1 MKGENRARSRK
12 SAAMP
17 LSAGRFPPCCSER
30 PFRWRHRN
38 MLTPESDKRRCH
50 SEKRSRP
57 ALRAAAHRRRIHGSF
72 RIRSAQPA
80 KNGTCQKAAEDVLG
94 PDAATPAVF
103 RTGRRARIAAFP
115 PHEPGRSQKE
125 ARHSVSGT
133 NASGMLHDAS
143 ATIPTESTAAF
154 PAADTHSASSFP
166 RISSAFV
173 VNKRASPVPQDFY
186 TSTHCN
192 YLSFYFSLL

>member
-1 MKGENRARSRK
+1 MPEAENPPQCRYLPDASRPVAARGPSGGGTGICSLPNRTNADAILK
-12 SAAMP
+12 NGVAQ
-17 LSAGRFPPCCSER
+17 LSAPPHTGGAFTAPSASG
-30 PFRWRHRN
+30 PRN
-38 MLTPESDKRRCH
+38 L
-50 SEKRSRP
+50 
-57 ALRAAAHRRRIHGSF
+57 
-72 RIRSAQPA
+72 Q
-80 KNGTCQKAAEDVLG
+80 KNGTCQKAAEDVLA
-94 PDAATPAVF
+94 PDAATPVVF
-103 RTGRRARIAAFP
+103 KTGRRARIAAFP

-125 ARHSVSGT
+125 AQHSVSGT

>member
-1 MKGENRARSRK
+1 MPEAENPPQCRYLPDASRPVAARGPS
-12 SAAMP
+12 
-17 LSAGRFPPCCSER
+17 GGGTGICSLPNR
-30 PFRWRHRN
+30 TN
-38 MLTPESDKRRCH
+38 ADAILKNGVV
-50 SEKRSRP
+50 P

-72 RIRSAQPA
+72 RIRSAQPV
-80 KNGTCQKAAEDVLG
+80 KKRNLPKGSGRCTC
-94 PDAATPAVF
+94 PRYCDA
-103 RTGRRARIAAFP
+103 RRFQNRPPARIAAFP
-115 PHEPGRSQKE
+115 PHESGRSQKE
-125 ARHSVSGT
+125 AQHSVSGT

-173 VNKRASPVPQDFY
+173 VNKRASPVPQIFY
-186 TSTHCN
+186 TPTYCN

>member
-1 MKGENRARSRK
+1 MPEAENPPQCRYLPDASRPVAARGPS
-12 SAAMP
+12 
-17 LSAGRFPPCCSER
+17 GGGTGICSLPNR
-30 PFRWRHRN
+30 TN
-38 MLTPESDKRRCH
+38 ADAILKNGVA
-50 SEKRSRP
+50 P

-80 KNGTCQKAAEDVLG
+80 KNGTCQKAAEDVLA

-125 ARHSVSGT
+125 AQHSVSGT

-154 PAADTHSASSFP
+154 PAADTHTVSSFP

-186 TSTHCN
+186 TLTYCN
-192 YLSFYFSLL
+192 YLYFYFSLL

>member
-1 MKGENRARSRK
+1 MKGESHARSRK

-80 KNGTCQKAAEDVLG
+80 KKRNLPKSSGRCTC
-94 PDAATPAVF
+94 PRCCDA
-103 RTGRRARIAAFP
+103 RRFQNRPPGRIAAFP

-125 ARHSVSGT
+125 ARHSVNGT

-143 ATIPTESTAAF
+143 ATIPPESTAAF

-173 VNKRASPVPQDFY
+173 VNKRASPVLQDFY